1 MPGGVS
7 SPVRAFRA
15 VGGDPIFISSGAAA
29 ELVDVDGHRY
39 LDLVASYGPLILGH
53 AHPAVVSA
61 IREQAKKGTSYGA
74 PTEAETELVELLV
87 EHVPSVE
94 MARLVSSGTEATMSA
109 IRVARGATGR
119 DVVVKFAGG
128 YHGHQDYLL
137 ADAGSGLATLGIPG
151 SAGVPE
157 AFAALTAVLPYND
170 LGAVEEFF
178 AERGDRVAA
187 VIVEPVAGNMGV
199 VSGRADFLESLRTL
213 TTRHGTV
220 LIFDEVITGFRLGLG
235 GAQARLGITPDMTCL
250 GKVIGGGLPLA
261 AYGGRRDLMSMVAP
275 EGPVYQAGTLSGN
288 PLATAA
294 GLATLRVLIEED
306 PYSELESAGTE
317 LARIL
322 DSGARSRGIELTV
335 NSVGSMLTP
344 FFNAGPVTGY
354 ASARAS
360 DAAAY
365 ARLFHHLLEAGVYA
379 PPSQFES
386 WFVSAPLA
394 RGGMERLSE
403 RVAAAFR
410 GAGRVPSQV
419 PFLGS

>member
-15 VGGDPIFISSGAAA
+15 VGGDPIFVSSGAAA
-29 ELVDVDGHRY
+29 ELVDVEGRRY
-39 LDLVASYGPLILGH
+39 LDVVASYGPLILGH

-61 IREQAKKGTSYGA
+61 IREQAEKGTSYGA

-137 ADAGSGLATLGIPG
+137 AEAGSGVATLGIPG
-151 SAGVPE
+151 SAGVPG

-170 LGAVEEFF
+170 LAAVEEFF
-178 AERGDRVAA
+178 VESGDQVAA
-187 VIVEPVAGNMGV
+187 VIVEAVAGNMGV
-199 VSGRADFLESLRTL
+199 VPGRIDFLEGLRTL

-250 GKVIGGGLPLA
+250 GKIIGGGLPLA
-261 AYGGRRDLMSMVAP
+261 AYGGSRDLMSLVAP

-306 PYSELESAGTE
+306 PYPELESAGAA
-317 LARIL
+317 LAGVL
-322 DSGARSRGIELTV
+322 EAAARARGLKLSV

-344 FFNAGPVTGY
+344 FFNAGRVTDYG
-354 ASARAS
+354 SARAS
-360 DAAAY
+360 DGAAY
-365 ARLFHHLLEAGVYA
+365 ARLFHRLLEVGVYA

-394 RGGMERLSE
+394 RFGMERLSE
-403 RVAAAFR
+403 RVARAF
-410 GAGRVPSQV
+410 AGI
-419 PFLGS
+419 